1 MMKIKKQIPNN
12 QLIIHMKPHKILTL
26 VCVVG
31 LSLMPGSARAVVYS
45 WTGVTSGDWTNASNW
60 DANGIPVDSLA
71 GGNLELASLTDDRI
85 EFNALGSSNP
95 IPTSGIPTLGGA
107 AGGTRAHV
115 TPQFD
120 LLHGSILFSA
130 YGHSNEGLVANTS
143 QSWTN
148 TVGDGNT
155 ANGSASL
162 TYLGGFTQGIFRDDQ
177 GQMIWNVN
185 ADGTLVFD
193 SGSATTLII
202 QRNASRTPVF
212 NLNGGAMV
220 SLDAI
225 DLYNDSFSGAG
236 NSFIDFQAEGSRF
249 TADFGADF
257 LDLAS
262 VQAAIDNSVFFTST
276 TSQSMGVTDNSD
288 GTFTVL
294 AVPEPSTTALLGL
307 GGLAL
312 ILRRHK

>member
-26 VCVVG
+26 ACVVG
-31 LSLMPGSARAVVYS
+31 LSLMPGSARAVLYS
-45 WTGVTSGDWTNASNW
+45 WTGAVDGDWNNVSNW
-60 DANGIPVDSLA
+60 DANGIPVDSNL
-71 GGNLELASLTDDRI
+71 GGNLELASSTDDRI
-85 EFNALGSSNP
+85 EFNAVGSSNP
-95 IPTSGIPTLGGA
+95 IPTSSIPTLGGA

-120 LLHGSILFSA
+120 LLHGSISFSA
-130 YGHSNEGLVANTS
+130 VGFANQGLVKHPS
-143 QSWTN
+143 HSWTN

-162 TYLGGFTQGIFRDDQ
+162 TYEGGFNDGIFRDDT

-202 QRNASRTPVF
+202 QRNTTRTPVF

-225 DLYNDSFSGAG
+225 DLLRNDLGAG

-257 LDLAS
+257 ADLAS
-262 VQAAIDNSVFFTST
+262 VQTAIDNSVFFTST
-276 TSQSMGVTDNSD
+276 TSQSMGVTDNNN

-294 AVPEPSTTALLGL
+294 SVPEPSTTALLGL

-312 ILRRHK
+312 ILRRRR